1 MDAMEALNNH
11 QNGVVEEV
19 APPRSV
25 DEAEL
30 YFLITHALSGGPLA
44 HIGELLANEAAFQ
57 GLFPTRVDFNGDR
70 HPVPFQSL
78 QTRYAHLPP
87 DALRHALRDLLNY
100 RRAELPGISGRN
112 LSSVLD
118 PAVIPGRAN
127 LLQQTLLPSS
137 TTRAPQWTTLPP
149 HSVIT
154 HNGNTLRSPRFVL
167 HRESSVLSA
176 GTFLP
181 PPAYSQLLQ
190 HHLTIRGH
198 TLVAYCIIFDKKGC
212 HIITGSDDRLV
223 KIWAVATGLLRCSCR
238 GHDAEIS
245 DLSVN
250 CDNSMVASSSVDGD
264 VRVWRLHGGGQQGG
278 SGQIGAPIAVLQG
291 HTEMVTAVD
300 FSPTHPDILISSSFD
315 GTCRVWNARDSSVP
329 PLVLPWNSERPSTF
343 GLGSGM
349 ISLSM
354 GGEADGGAG
363 ARSTRG
369 SERRQL
375 ATVVRASRTTTTT
388 AAAAVDGG
396 GDGEEVVEAEE
407 EAEVVGTR
415 LLVCSFTRDGKY
427 IVAGSNE
434 NCIAVWRWNSPL
446 RSSKI
451 NNKIEK
457 VVEVEET
464 GMEIDKEEEEED
476 EEEAGPSTSA
486 APPAAV
492 AVVPSEWPR
501 VEVN

>member
-1 MDAMEALNNH
+1 
-11 QNGVVEEV
+11 
-19 APPRSV
+19 
-25 DEAEL
+25 
-30 YFLITHALSGGPLA
+30 
-44 HIGELLANEAAFQ
+44 
-57 GLFPTRVDFNGDR
+57 
-70 HPVPFQSL
+70 
-78 QTRYAHLPP
+78 
-87 DALRHALRDLLNY
+87 
-100 RRAELPGISGRN
+100 
-112 LSSVLD
+112 
-118 PAVIPGRAN
+118 
-127 LLQQTLLPSS
+127 
-137 TTRAPQWTTLPP
+137 
-149 HSVIT
+149 
-154 HNGNTLRSPRFVL
+154 
-167 HRESSVLSA
+167 
-176 GTFLP
+176 
-181 PPAYSQLLQ
+181 
-190 HHLTIRGH
+190 
-198 TLVAYCIIFDKKGC
+198 
-212 HIITGSDDRLV
+212 
-223 KIWAVATGLLRCSCR
+223 
-238 GHDAEIS
+238 
-245 DLSVN
+245 
-250 CDNSMVASSSVDGD
+250 MVASSSVDGD

-375 ATVVRASRTTTTT
+375 ATVVRASRTTTT

-396 GDGEEVVEAEE
+396 GEEEEGAEE
-407 EAEVVGTR
+407 EEEVVGTR

-446 RSSKI
+446 PSSKI

-464 GMEIDKEEEEED
+464 GMEIDKEEEDDD